1 MFGIEILLFTL
12 QIPNNEKDIFSAFVP
27 RIRQSYGRIGCL
39 KYSTG
44 APAGEGKETGD
55 KG

>member
-1 MFGIEILLFTL
+1 MFGI
-12 QIPNNEKDIFSAFVP
+12 DIFSAFVP

-44 APAGEGKETGD
+44 APAGEGKRQEIKAD
-55 KG
+55 VPLDAQ